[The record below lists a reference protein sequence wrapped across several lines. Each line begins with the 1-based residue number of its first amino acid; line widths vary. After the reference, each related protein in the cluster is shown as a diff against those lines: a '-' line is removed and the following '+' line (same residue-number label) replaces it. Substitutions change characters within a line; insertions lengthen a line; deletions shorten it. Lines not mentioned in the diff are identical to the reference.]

1 MSEQA
6 ALVRHAPPPGHE
18 RGVPVDPLEGTPYR
32 ATGQL
37 GRGGMGVVLCAEHRR
52 LGNEVV
58 VKVLHAHLAGSE
70 DLVDRMRLEGRA
82 LAAVKDHPNVVQ
94 ITDAGTTRDGRPFLV
109 MERLL
114 GRTLLAERRR
124 RGRLPPV
131 EAIALAQQVLAGLG
145 AVHAAGIVH
154 RDIKPANLFICD
166 AAAGEPRVLK
176 VLDFGVA
183 KILSSAAAGAP
194 LAARALATEQ
204 SALVGTPPYLAPEQA
219 VGGELDAR
227 TDLYATGAVLF
238 EMLTGRA
245 PFDHHTETTDVLRAH
260 LSEVPRPP
268 SEIAGP
274 SVSPELDRV
283 VLRALAKRPGD
294 RFQNA
299 VAFAEELGRI
309 ALNLDRPEAA
319 NAGRTGRSTGSAGS
333 LGNTGS
339 TGRTAEER
347 RSGSPLAR
355 PVALGVVW
363 LASMGVTVGLGLL
376 ATEVFR

>member
-1 MSEQA
+1 M
-6 ALVRHAPPPGHE
+6 
-18 RGVPVDPLEGTPYR
+18 
-32 ATGQL
+32 
-37 GRGGMGVVLCAEHRR
+37 
-52 LGNEVV
+52 
-58 VKVLHAHLAGSE
+58 
-70 DLVDRMRLEGRA
+70 
-82 LAAVKDHPNVVQ
+82 
-94 ITDAGTTRDGRPFLV
+94 
-109 MERLL
+109 
-114 GRTLLAERRR
+114 
-124 RGRLPPV
+124 
-131 EAIALAQQVLAGLG
+131 
-145 AVHAAGIVH
+145 
-154 RDIKPANLFICD
+154 
-166 AAAGEPRVLK
+166 LK

-183 KILSSAAAGAP
+183 KIVSGG
-194 LAARALATEQ
+194 AARPAVPSRAIATEQ

-227 TDLYATGAVLF
+227 TDLYATGVVLF
-238 EMLTGRA
+238 ELLTGRA
-245 PFDHHTETTDVLRAH
+245 PFDHHTEVTDVLRAH
-260 LSEVPRPP
+260 LSEAPRPP

-274 SVSPELDRV
+274 SVPPELDSA

-294 RFQNA
+294 RFQDA
-299 VAFAEELGRI
+299 AAFAEELGRI

-363 LASMGVTVGLGLL
+363 LASMAVTVGLGLL